1 MVIIESTI
9 NYLIQNWVSIIIAIV
24 LSSIFYLLSS
34 RGLKKAIVSRQEERL
49 KTAKESIVDV
59 LEYQIINNSEMNI
72 NKIIHL
78 LNATS
83 RERDVNLNQEY
94 KPIDILED
102 LELRFAKSKH
112 LKNEQRAEYTEKIED
127 LMQKKEEPKI
137 IIGPPNEKIITNL
150 ELAIENR
157 DEISIK
163 RNIDVL
169 KSKLIIQNEEKN
181 VPDRMIDII
190 SSGATIIAFLFFVM
204 IELIN
209 ISSIQILYIIIPFL
223 IIASIFYII
232 TKK

>member
-1 MVIIESTI
+1 
-9 NYLIQNWVSIIIAIV
+9 
-24 LSSIFYLLSS
+24 
-34 RGLKKAIVSRQEERL
+34 
-49 KTAKESIVDV
+49 
-59 LEYQIINNSEMNI
+59 
-72 NKIIHL
+72 
-78 LNATS
+78 
-83 RERDVNLNQEY
+83 
-94 KPIDILED
+94 
-102 LELRFAKSKH
+102 
-112 LKNEQRAEYTEKIED
+112 
-127 LMQKKEEPKI
+127 MQKKEEPKI

-223 IIASIFYII
+223 IIALIFYII